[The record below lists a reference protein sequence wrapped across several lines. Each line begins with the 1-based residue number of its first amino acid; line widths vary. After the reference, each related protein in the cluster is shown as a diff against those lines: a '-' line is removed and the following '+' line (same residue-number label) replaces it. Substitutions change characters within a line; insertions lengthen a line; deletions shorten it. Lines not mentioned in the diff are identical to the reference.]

1 MAAGIVSAA
10 VAAIALL
17 VSIASIISKNSS
29 ANATQMA
36 KLEVKIDSII
46 DDLREL
52 KDDSL
57 NQRHKLDELKERFIV
72 LERDQATI
80 WKRIDELRA
89 AVESLQ
95 RGMAV
100 PAE

>member
-95 RGMAV
+95 RGMAA
-100 PAE
+100 PTE